1 MPGVARIGSGIPLV
15 ARSREM
21 TRLRA
26 ALDEAVRGEAGAVLL
41 AGDAGVGKTRLVDEL
56 SATAGDA
63 LVLNGRCLDVGETGL
78 PYLPFTE
85 ALGQVRQAG
94 LLDVAARPALG
105 LLLPELAL
113 PPGHDGGTSVS
124 GLPSHLVGR
133 RPEQDVGQLQLFDAV
148 HGLLGELAEERPVLL
163 VLEDLHWADA
173 STRYLLSFL
182 LSRLRAQRLLVVAT
196 YRSDDLHRSHPLRPL
211 LNELVRLPAVQRLDL
226 TPLSAI
232 DARSFVAAL
241 ADDLP
246 DDVVL
251 EVAERSDGNP
261 FFAEELIAVAC
272 CGDREVPWTLAEVL
286 LTRIEGL
293 SPEAQRVV
301 RVASVGGRS
310 VRHDLLRDVAGM
322 DDVGLDGVL
331 REAVRHHVLVVD
343 GSEVYTFRHALLR
356 ETVYLDL
363 LPGERVR
370 LHAAYADRLASSG
383 GRGAAAALAHHSLE
397 SHDLVRALRA
407 SVDAGEEAKASGAPA
422 ESLRHLEQ
430 ALKLWHAVPAGDR
443 PAGLTELSLLRSAS
457 WAAGTAGQ
465 PERAIAFARTG
476 TTVVDGSDP
485 EEAAEMWR
493 RFAQALQVLDG
504 TEDEKYHAVEEAWR
518 LVRDRPASRA
528 RAWVLAVWAAALRH
542 DHKYVEARE
551 RAEMAVADGR
561 SAGADSAVADGLTT
575 LGLLDEPD
583 GQISRAREH
592 LTDAVAC
599 AMEADAVTTELRARY
614 YLGLHHYDLGELAEA
629 GRAFDEGVARAKA
642 TGLTWSSFGLELR
655 ILQVLT
661 KYYRGE
667 WDGAATAAEPPG
679 LRVSSTVSARLAAAG
694 THVAVGRGE
703 FDQAERMIRELRA
716 DWHRDLQ
723 IALITGGTGAE
734 LALWRGQP
742 ELAVDRIADAISWS
756 RKEGEWVLAGIRL
769 AALGVAGHVEIAARA
784 RRRKDRAAEEQAVRA
799 GRELAEY
806 ARTTAEMGMPRTG
819 VLGPEGRAWLAR
831 AAAEESR
838 VTGVGDPDLWR
849 RAVDAFGFGSVFE
862 QAVCRWRLAEAL
874 LGADRREEAA
884 AELRLAGAVVDEL
897 GAAPLREVLDLVARR
912 ARVALRD
919 VGPRDRVDPFTPR
932 ERSVLELVA
941 LGRTNRQVGEELY
954 ISEKTVSVHLSRIMS
969 KLGAS
974 RRAEAVAT
982 AFDRGLLD
990 LPGHPG
996 EQVPSDLGTS
1006 ARHPAG

>member
-1 MPGVARIGSGIPLV
+1 MPGVARLGSGIPLV

-26 ALDEAVRGEAGAVLL
+26 ALDDAARGQAGAILL

-63 LVLNGRCLDVGETGL
+63 LVLTGRCLDVGETGL

-85 ALGQVRQAG
+85 ALGHVRQAG
-94 LLDVAARPALG
+94 LLDVAARPALR

-113 PPGHDGGTSVS
+113 PAGRDGGATVS

-148 HGLLGELAEERPVLL
+148 HGLLGELAEGRPVLL

-182 LSRLRAQRLLVVAT
+182 LSRLRSQRLLVVGT

-211 LNELVRLPAVQRLDL
+211 LNELVRLPTVRRLDL

-246 DDVVL
+246 DDLVL

-261 FFAEELIAVAC
+261 FFAEELIAVAA

-286 LTRIEGL
+286 LTRIERL
-293 SPEAQRVV
+293 SPDGQRVV

-322 DDVGLDGVL
+322 DDVALDAAL
-331 REAVRHHVLVVD
+331 REAVQNHVLLVD
-343 GSEVYTFRHALLR
+343 RAEVYAFRHALLR
-356 ETVYLDL
+356 ETVYNDL

-370 LHAAYADRLASSG
+370 LHAAYADRLASSDH
-383 GRGAAAALAHHSLE
+383 RGAAAALAHHSLE
-397 SHDLVRALRA
+397 SHDLARALRA
-407 SVDAGEEAKASGAPA
+407 SVDAGQEAQAAGAPA

-430 ALKLWHAVPAGDR
+430 ALKLWHAVPAAQR
-443 PAGLTELSLLRSAS
+443 PPGLTELSLLRGAS

-476 TTVVDGSDP
+476 TTAVDETDP
-485 EEAAEMWR
+485 EGAAEMWR
-493 RFAQALQVLDG
+493 RFAQALQVVDG
-504 TEDEKYHAVEEAWR
+504 TDDEKYHAVEEAWW
-518 LVRDRPASRA
+518 LVRDRPASPA
-528 RAWVLAVWAAALRH
+528 RAWVLAVWAASLRN
-542 DHKYVEARE
+542 DRKYAEARR

-561 SAGADSAVADGLTT
+561 AAGADSAVADALTT
-575 LGLLDEPD
+575 LGLLEEPD
-583 GQISRAREH
+583 GEVRRAREH
-592 LTDAVAC
+592 LTAAVAC
-599 AMEADAVTTELRARY
+599 AMEADAVNTELRARY
-614 YLGLHHYDLGELAEA
+614 FLGLHHYDLGELAEA
-629 GRAFDEGVARAKA
+629 GRVFDEGVARAKA

-661 KYYRGE
+661 RYYRGE

-694 THVAVGRGE
+694 THVAVSRGE
-703 FDQAERMIRELRA
+703 FEQAERMIRELRA

-734 LALWRGQP
+734 LALWRGRP
-742 ELAVDRIADAISWS
+742 ELAVDRVRDAISWS

-769 AALGVAGHVEIAARA
+769 AALGVAGQAELAARA
-784 RRRKDRAAEEQAVRA
+784 RRRKDGAAEEEAVRA

-806 ARTTAEMGMPRTG
+806 ARTTAELGLPRSG
-819 VLGPEGRAWLAR
+819 ELGPEGRAWLLR

-838 VTGVGDPDLWR
+838 LTGPGDPARWR
-849 RAVDAFGFGSVFE
+849 RAVDGFGFGAVFE

-874 LGADRREEAA
+874 LGADRRDEAA
-884 AELRLAGAVVDEL
+884 VELRLAGAVADEL
-897 GAAPLREVLDLVARR
+897 GATPLREALDLVARR
-912 ARVALRD
+912 ARVALREVD
-919 VGPRDRVDPFTPR
+919 PRDRVDPFTPR

-954 ISEKTVSVHLSRIMS
+954 ISEKTVSVHLSRIMA

-982 AFDRGLLD
+982 ALDRGLLD
-990 LPGHPG
+990 LP
-996 EQVPSDLGTS
+996 
-1006 ARHPAG
+1006 AR

>member
-1 MPGVARIGSGIPLV
+1 MPGVARLGSGIPLV

-26 ALDEAVRGEAGAVLL
+26 ALDDAARGEAGAILL

-63 LVLNGRCLDVGETGL
+63 LVLTGHCLDVGETGL

-113 PPGHDGGTSVS
+113 PAGRDGSTSVS

-148 HGLLGELAEERPVLL
+148 HGLLGDLAEERPVLL

-182 LSRLRAQRLLVVAT
+182 LSRLRSQRLLVVGT

-211 LNELVRLPAVQRLDL
+211 LNELVRLPAVRRLDL

-241 ADDLP
+241 ADDLS
-246 DDVVL
+246 DELVL

-261 FFAEELIAVAC
+261 FFAEELIAVAS

-286 LTRIEGL
+286 LARIERL
-293 SPEAQRVV
+293 SPDAQRVV

-322 DDVGLDGVL
+322 DDFALDGAL
-331 REAVRHHVLVVD
+331 REAVQHHVLLVD
-343 GSEVYTFRHALLR
+343 RAEVYTFRHALLR
-356 ETVYLDL
+356 ETVYHDL

-370 LHAAYADRLASSG
+370 LHSAYADRLASSG
-383 GRGAAAALAHHSLE
+383 DRGAAAALAHHSLE
-397 SHDLVRALRA
+397 SHDLARALRA
-407 SVDAGEEAKASGAPA
+407 SVDAGQEAQAAGAPA

-430 ALKLWHAVPAGDR
+430 ALKLWHAVPAEQR
-443 PAGLTELSLLRSAS
+443 PPGLTELNLLRSAS

-476 TTVVDGSDP
+476 TTVVDESDP
-485 EEAAEMWR
+485 EEAAVMWR
-493 RFAQALQVLDG
+493 RFAQALQVIDG
-504 TEDEKYHAVEEAWR
+504 TDDEKYHAVEEAWR
-518 LVRDRPASRA
+518 LVRDRPASPA

-542 DHKYVEARE
+542 DRKYVEARE
-551 RAEMAVADGR
+551 RAELAVADGR
-561 SAGADSAVADGLTT
+561 AAGAESAVADALTT
-575 LGLLDEPD
+575 LGLLDEPA
-583 GQISRAREH
+583 GQVSRAREH
-592 LTDAVAC
+592 LTAAVAC
-599 AMEADAVTTELRARY
+599 AMEADAVSTELRARY
-614 YLGLHHYDLGELAEA
+614 FLGLHHYDLGELDEA
-629 GRAFDEGVARAKA
+629 GRVFDQGVARAKA

-655 ILQVLT
+655 IIQVLT
-661 KYYRGE
+661 RYYRGE

-694 THVAVGRGE
+694 THVAVSRGE

-742 ELAVDRIADAISWS
+742 ELAVDRVADAISWS
-756 RKEGEWVLAGIRL
+756 RKEGEWMLAGIRL
-769 AALGVAGHVEIAARA
+769 AALGVAGHVELAARA
-784 RRRKDRAAEEQAVRA
+784 RRRKDRAAEEEAVRA
-799 GRELAEY
+799 GRELGEY
-806 ARTTAEMGMPRTG
+806 ARTTAELGMPRSG
-819 VLGPEGRAWLAR
+819 VLGPEGRAWLLR
-831 AAAEESR
+831 ASAEESR
-838 VTGVGDPDLWR
+838 LTGAGDPELWR
-849 RAVDAFGFGSVFE
+849 RVVDAFGFGSVFE
-862 QAVCRWRLAEAL
+862 QAVSRWRLAEAL

-884 AELRLAGAVVDEL
+884 AELRLASAVADEL
-897 GAAPLREVLDLVARR
+897 GAAPLREALDLVARR

-974 RRAEAVAT
+974 RRGEAVAT

-990 LPGHPG
+990 LPG
-996 EQVPSDLGTS
+996 Q
-1006 ARHPAG
+1006 PAE

>member
-1 MPGVARIGSGIPLV
+1 MPGVARLGSGIPLV
-15 ARSREM
+15 ARGREL

-26 ALDEAVRGEAGAVLL
+26 ALDEAARGQATAVLV

-56 SATAGDA
+56 AAGAGDA
-63 LVLNGRCLDVGETGL
+63 LVLTGRCLDVGETGL

-85 ALGQVRQAG
+85 ALGQLRQAG

-113 PPGHDGGTSVS
+113 PVGHDGGPSVS

-133 RPEQDVGQLQLFDAV
+133 RPEQDVGQLRLFDAV

-182 LSRLRAQRLLVVAT
+182 LSRLRAQRLLVVGT

-211 LNELVRLPAVQRLDL
+211 LTELVRLPAVRRLDL

-246 DDVVL
+246 DEVVL

-261 FFAEELIAVAC
+261 FFAEELIGFAA

-286 LTRIEGL
+286 LARIERL
-293 SPEAQRVV
+293 APDAQRVV

-322 DDVGLDGVL
+322 DDVALDAAL
-331 REAVRHHVLVVD
+331 REAVQHHVLLVD
-343 GSEVYTFRHALLR
+343 RDEVYTFRHALLR
-356 ETVYLDL
+356 ETVYHDL

-370 LHAAYADRLASSG
+370 LHSAYADRLASSG
-383 GRGAAAALAHHSLE
+383 DRGAAAALAHHSLE
-397 SHDLVRALRA
+397 CHDLPRALRA
-407 SVDAGEEAKASGAPA
+407 SVEAGQEAQAAGAPA

-430 ALKLWHAVPAGDR
+430 ALKLWPAVPAEQR
-443 PAGLTELSLLRSAS
+443 PPGLTELELLRSAS

-476 TTVVDGSDP
+476 TTVVDESDP
-485 EEAAEMWR
+485 EGAAVMWR
-493 RFAQALQVLDG
+493 RFAQALQAVDG
-504 TEDEKYHAVEEAWR
+504 TDDEKYHAVEEAWR
-518 LVRDRPASRA
+518 LVRDRPASPA

-542 DHKYVEARE
+542 DREYDQARE
-551 RAEMAVADGR
+551 RAELAVADGR
-561 SAGADSAVADGLTT
+561 AAGAESAVADALTT
-575 LGLLDEPD
+575 LGLLDEPA
-583 GQISRAREH
+583 GEVSRAREH
-592 LTDAVAC
+592 LTAAVAC
-599 AMEADAVTTELRARY
+599 AMEADAVSTELRARY
-614 YLGLHHYDLGELAEA
+614 FLGLHHYDLGELAEA
-629 GRAFDEGVARAKA
+629 ARVFEEGVARARA

-655 ILQVLT
+655 IMHVLT

-694 THVAVGRGE
+694 THVAVSRGE
-703 FDQAERMIRELRA
+703 FDQAERLIRELRA

-742 ELAVDRIADAISWS
+742 ELAVERVADAISWS
-756 RKEGEWVLAGIRL
+756 RQEGEWLLAGIRL
-769 AALGVAGHVEIAARA
+769 AALGVAGYVELAARA
-784 RRRKDRAAEEQAVRA
+784 RRRRDGAAEEEAVRA
-799 GRELAEY
+799 GRDLVEY
-806 ARTTAEMGMPRTG
+806 ARDTADLGKPRSG
-819 VLGPEGRAWLAR
+819 SLGPEGRAWLLR
-831 AAAEESR
+831 AAAEGTR
-838 VTGVGDPDLWR
+838 LTGPGDPELWR
-849 RAVDAFGFGSVFE
+849 RVVDGFGFGSVFE

-874 LGADRREEAA
+874 LAADRRDEAV
-884 AELRLAGAVVDEL
+884 AELRLACAVADEL
-897 GAAPLREVLDLVARR
+897 GAAPLREALDVVARR

-941 LGRTNRQVGEELY
+941 QGRTNRQVGEELY

-974 RRAEAVAT
+974 RRTEAVAT

-990 LPGHPG
+990 LPP
-996 EQVPSDLGTS
+996 P
-1006 ARHPAG
+1006 P

>member
-26 ALDEAVRGEAGAVLL
+26 ALDAAARGEAGAILL

-56 SATAGDA
+56 AATAGDA

-85 ALGQVRQAG
+85 ALGQVREAG

-113 PPGHDGGTSVS
+113 PAGHDGSTSVS

-182 LSRLRAQRLLVVAT
+182 FSRLRAQRLLVVGT

-286 LTRIEGL
+286 LARIEGL
-293 SPEAQRVV
+293 SPDAQRLV

-310 VRHDLLRDVAGM
+310 VRHGLLRDVAGM

-331 REAVRHHVLVVD
+331 REAVQHHVLVVD
-343 GSEVYTFRHALLR
+343 GAEVYTFRHALLR
-356 ETVYLDL
+356 EAVYHDL

-370 LHAAYADRLASSG
+370 LHSAYADRLASSDD
-383 GRGAAAALAHHSLE
+383 RGAAAALAHHSLE
-397 SHDLVRALRA
+397 SHDLPRALRA
-407 SVDAGEEAKASGAPA
+407 SVDAGQEARAAGAPA

-430 ALKLWHAVPAGDR
+430 ALKLWHAVPADQR
-443 PAGLTELSLLRSAS
+443 PPGLTELSLLRSAS

-476 TTVVDGSDP
+476 TTVIDESDP
-485 EEAAEMWR
+485 EEAAVMWR

-504 TEDEKYHAVEEAWR
+504 TDEEKYHAVEEAWR
-518 LVRDRPASRA
+518 LVRDRPASPA
-528 RAWVLAVWAAALRH
+528 RAWVLAVWAACLRH
-542 DHKYVEARE
+542 DRKYVEARE

-561 SAGADSAVADGLTT
+561 AVCAESAVADALTT
-575 LGLLDEPD
+575 LGLLDEPE
-583 GQISRAREH
+583 GQVSRAHEH
-592 LTDAVAC
+592 LTAAVEC
-599 AMEADAVTTELRARY
+599 AMQADAVSTELRARY
-614 YLGLHHYDLGELAEA
+614 FLGLHHYDLGELAEA
-629 GRAFDEGVARAKA
+629 GRVFDEGVARAKA

-661 KYYRGE
+661 RYYRGE

-694 THVAVGRGE
+694 THVAVSRGE
-703 FDQAERMIRELRA
+703 FEQAERMIRELRA

-734 LALWRGQP
+734 LALWRGRP
-742 ELAVDRIADAISWS
+742 ELAVDRVADAISWS
-756 RKEGEWVLAGIRL
+756 RKEGEWMLAGIRL

-784 RRRKDRAAEEQAVRA
+784 RRRKDHAAEEQAVLA

-806 ARTTAEMGMPRTG
+806 ARATAEMGSPRSG
-819 VLGPEGRAWLAR
+819 ELGPEGRAWLAR

-838 VTGVGDPDLWR
+838 LTGAGEADLWR
-849 RAVDAFGFGSVFE
+849 RAVDGFGFGSVFE

-874 LGADRREEAA
+874 LGADRRDEAA
-884 AELRLAGAVVDEL
+884 AELRLASAVADEL
-897 GAAPLREVLDLVARR
+897 GAAPLREALDLVARR

-974 RRAEAVAT
+974 RRAEAVAN

-990 LPGHPG
+990 LPGHPVG
-996 EQVPSDLGTS
+996 QEPSDLGTS

>member
-1 MPGVARIGSGIPLV
+1 MPGVARLGSGIPLV

-26 ALDEAVRGEAGAVLL
+26 ALDEAARGTAGAILL
-41 AGDAGVGKTRLVDEL
+41 SGDAGVGKTRVVDEL
-56 SATAGDA
+56 TAAAGDA
-63 LVLNGRCLDVGETGL
+63 LVLTGRCLDIGETGL

-85 ALGQVRQAG
+85 ALGQVRDAG

-113 PPGHDGGTSVS
+113 PTGHDGNPGVS

-148 HGLLGELAEERPVLL
+148 YGLLCELAEQRPVLL

-182 LSRLRAQRLLVVAT
+182 LSRLRSQRLLVIGT

-211 LNELVRLPAVQRLDL
+211 LNELVRLPAVRRLDL
-226 TPLSAI
+226 APLSAI

-246 DDVVL
+246 DDVLL
-251 EVAERSDGNP
+251 EVADRSDGNP
-261 FFAEELIAVAC
+261 FFAEELIAVATC
-272 CGDREVPWTLAEVL
+272 SDGRVPWTLAEVL
-286 LTRIEGL
+286 LARIERL
-293 SPEAQRVV
+293 SPDAQRVV

-310 VRHDLLRDVAGM
+310 VRHDLLRDVAGV
-322 DDVGLDGVL
+322 DDVALDGAL
-331 REAVRHHVLVVD
+331 REAVQHHVLLINGD
-343 GSEVYTFRHALLR
+343 EVYTFRHALLR

-363 LPGERVR
+363 LPGERAR
-370 LHAAYADRLASSG
+370 LHSAYADRLASSG
-383 GRGAAAALAHHSLE
+383 GRGAAAALAHHSME
-397 SHDLVRALRA
+397 SHDLARALAA
-407 SVDAGEEAKASGAPA
+407 SVDASHEAQAAGAPA

-430 ALKLWHAVPAGDR
+430 ALKLWSAVPAGDR
-443 PAGLTELSLLRSAS
+443 PSGMTELELLRSAS

-476 TTVVDGSDP
+476 TTVVDESDP
-485 EEAAEMWR
+485 EGAAVMWR

-518 LVRDRPASRA
+518 LVRDRPASPA

-542 DHKYVEARE
+542 DRKYVEARE

-561 SAGADSAVADGLTT
+561 ASGAESAVADALTT
-575 LGLLDEPD
+575 LGLLDEPEGD
-583 GQISRAREH
+583 VPRAREH
-592 LTDAVAC
+592 LMASVAC
-599 AMEADAVTTELRARY
+599 AMEAKAVSTELRARY
-614 YLGLHHYDLGELAEA
+614 FLGLHHYDLGQLDEA
-629 GRAFDEGVARAKA
+629 SRVFDEGVERAKA

-661 KYYRGE
+661 RYYRGE

-694 THVAVGRGE
+694 THVAVSRGE
-703 FDQAERMIRELRA
+703 FEQAERMIRELRA

-742 ELAVDRIADAISWS
+742 ELAVDRVADAISWS
-756 RKEGEWVLAGIRL
+756 RREGEWMLAGIRL
-769 AALGVAGHVEIAARA
+769 AALGVAGYVELAARA
-784 RRRKDRAAEEQAVRA
+784 RRRKDAAAEAEAVRA
-799 GRELAEY
+799 GREMAGY
-806 ARTTAEMGMPRTG
+806 ARTTAEMGAPRTG
-819 VLGPEGRAWLAR
+819 VLGPEGTAWLAR

-838 VTGVGDPDLWR
+838 LTGAGDPELWR
-849 RAVDAFGFGSVFE
+849 RVVDGFGYGSVFE

-874 LGADRREEAA
+874 LGADRRDEAA
-884 AELRLAGAVVDEL
+884 AELRPASAVADEL
-897 GAAPLREVLDLVARR
+897 GAAPLREALDLVARR

-941 LGRTNRQVGEELY
+941 QGRTNRQVGEELY

-974 RRAEAVAT
+974 RRAEAVAN

-990 LPGHPG
+990 LPD
-996 EQVPSDLGTS
+996 Q
-1006 ARHPAG
+1006 

>member
-1 MPGVARIGSGIPLV
+1 MPGVARLGSGIPLV
-15 ARSREM
+15 ARGREM

-26 ALDEAVRGEAGAVLL
+26 ALDEAAHGQAGAVLL

-56 SATAGDA
+56 AASAGDA
-63 LVLNGRCLDVGETGL
+63 LVLTGRCLEVGETGL

-85 ALGQVRQAG
+85 ALDQVRRAG

-113 PPGHDGGTSVS
+113 PASHDGGSSVS
-124 GLPSHLVGR
+124 GLPPHLVGR
-133 RPEQDVGQLQLFDAV
+133 RPEQDVGQLRLFDAV
-148 HGLLGELAEERPVLL
+148 HGLLGDLAADRPVLL

-182 LSRLRAQRLLVVAT
+182 LSRLRSQRLLVIGT

-211 LNELVRLPAVQRLDL
+211 LGELVRLPAVRRLDL

-241 ADDLP
+241 ADDLA
-246 DDVVL
+246 DDVLL

-261 FFAEELIAVAC
+261 FFAEELIAVAA
-272 CGDREVPWTLAEVL
+272 CGDREVPWTLSEVL
-286 LTRIEGL
+286 LARIERL
-293 SPEAQRVV
+293 SADGQRVV

-310 VRHDLLRDVAGM
+310 VRHDLLRDAAGV
-322 DDVGLDGVL
+322 DDVVLDGAL
-331 REAVRHHVLVVD
+331 REAVQHHVLLVD
-343 GSEVYTFRHALLR
+343 RDEVYTFRHALLR
-356 ETVYLDL
+356 ETVYNDL

-407 SVDAGEEAKASGAPA
+407 SVDAGNEAQAAGAPA

-430 ALKLWHAVPAGDR
+430 ALKLWHAVPEAQR
-443 PAGLTELSLLRSAS
+443 PPGLTELELLRGAS

-476 TTVVDGSDP
+476 ATAVAGADP
-485 EEAAEMWR
+485 ETAAAMWR
-493 RFAQALQVLDG
+493 RLAQALQALDG
-504 TEDEKYHAVEEAWR
+504 TDDEKYRAVEEAWR
-518 LVRDRPASRA
+518 LVRDRPASPA

-542 DHKYVEARE
+542 DRKYPEARE
-551 RAEMAVADGR
+551 RAELAVADGR
-561 SAGADSAVADGLTT
+561 AAGADSAVADALTT
-575 LGLLDEPD
+575 LGLLEEPE
-583 GQISRAREH
+583 GEVSRAREH
-592 LTDAVAC
+592 LTAAVAC
-599 AMEADAVTTELRARY
+599 AMEADAVSTELRARY
-614 YLGLHHYDLGELAEA
+614 FLGLHHYDLGELAEA
-629 GRAFDEGVARAKA
+629 GPVFDEGVARAKA

-661 KYYRGE
+661 RYYRGE

-694 THVAVGRGE
+694 THVAVSRGE

-742 ELAVDRIADAISWS
+742 ELAVERVLDAISWS
-756 RKEGEWVLAGIRL
+756 RKEGEWMLAGIRL
-769 AALGVAGHVEIAARA
+769 AALGVAGQVEIAARA
-784 RRRKDRAAEEQAVRA
+784 RRRKEAAAEERAVRA
-799 GRELAEY
+799 GRELAAD
-806 ARTTAEMGMPRTG
+806 ARKTAELGNPRAG
-819 VLGPEGRAWLAR
+819 DLGPEGRAWLAR

-838 VTGVGDPDLWR
+838 LAGAGDPELWR
-849 RAVDAFGFGSVFE
+849 RAVDGFGFGSVFE

-874 LGADRREEAA
+874 LAADRRDEAA
-884 AELRLAGAVVDEL
+884 TELRLACAVADEL
-897 GAAPLREVLDLVARR
+897 GAAPLREAVDLVARR

-919 VGPRDRVDPFTPR
+919 TGPRDRVDPFTPR

-941 LGRTNRQVGEELY
+941 LGRTNRQVGAELY
-954 ISEKTVSVHLSRIMS
+954 ISEKTVSVHLSRIMA

-990 LPGHPG
+990 LPTP
-996 EQVPSDLGTS
+996 PS
-1006 ARHPAG
+1006 